1 MASPPPAR
9 RSPMLL
15 YTSMTH
21 IDSHRV
27 RFVIAEKDIPVE
39 LVTVEPE
46 ETAEKLQD
54 LPIQNP
60 EIPIFQER
68 DLVLYSPLIIMEYL
82 DERFPYPP
90 LMPVEPAE
98 RAFSRMVLHR
108 MQTEW
113 YNLVPDIKGKSER
126 AASKAR
132 KTLKERLAEALPLFA
147 KYEFFLQKDFSLLD
161 CTVVPLLYRL
171 PYWNIELPAAARPIL
186 DYAERIFQRPSFKQS
201 LTEEEQDLRGS

>member
-1 MASPPPAR
+1 MVSPPPTR

-46 ETAEKLQD
+46 ETAEKLKD

-68 DLVLYSPLIIMEYL
+68 ELILYSPLIIMEYL

-90 LMPVEPAE
+90 LLPVEPAE

-113 YNLVPDIKGKSER
+113 YSLVPDIKGKSER

-171 PYWNIELPAAARPIL
+171 PYWNIELPATARPIL

-201 LTEEEQDLRGS
+201 LTEEEQDLRG